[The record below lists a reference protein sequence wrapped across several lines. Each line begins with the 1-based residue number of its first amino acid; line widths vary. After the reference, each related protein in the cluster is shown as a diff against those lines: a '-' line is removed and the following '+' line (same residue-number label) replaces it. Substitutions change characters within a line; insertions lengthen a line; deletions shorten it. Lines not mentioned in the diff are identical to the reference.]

1 MGHRAKRG
9 ADVGSGSQGQLSF
22 GEDLLAHAYTAMTD
36 AAQADPGRAVALLRM
51 VGGTLARVSKRQKV
65 CAERDISVP
74 DVLFLSVT
82 GDCNLRCRHCYAR
95 GYAREH
101 MPIDLAQRVISQ
113 ACELGVTM
121 FVITG
126 GEPLLYPEFLAMAR
140 EMTDVPFLIF
150 TNGTLM
156 PAFLAEG
163 GASANMLW
171 AVSVDGPKQWNDERR
186 GDGTF
191 DLACAAMDALRSQGL
206 PYGFSTTLS
215 RDNLRAATSPAY
227 IESMAQK
234 GCRMG
239 FLLQEMTG
247 PACGAELEGLAES
260 VAFCRERS
268 PIPLASFPSDE
279 ARYGGCLGAGRA
291 FLHIAPDGSVEPC
304 PIVHA
309 AVDSLQD
316 MSLEAALRSPFLR
329 GFHGAGEGRSP
340 EAGPVPYAEQLEDDD
355 RLLAGVD
362 ARRTA

>member
-1 MGHRAKRG
+1 MI
-9 ADVGSGSQGQLSF
+9 GSGSQGQPTF
-22 GEDLLAHAYTAMTD
+22 GEDLLAHACKAMTD
-36 AAQADPGRAVALLRM
+36 AAEADPQRAVALLRM
-51 VGGTLARVSKRQKV
+51 VGGTLARVSKRQKI
-65 CAERDISVP
+65 CAERDTAVP

-82 GDCNLRCRHCYAR
+82 GDCNLRCPHCYAR
-95 GYAREH
+95 GYGREH
-101 MPIDLAQRVISQ
+101 MPIDLAERVISE

-126 GEPLLYPEFLAMAR
+126 GEPLLYPEFFAMAR
-140 EMTDVPFLIF
+140 EMPDVPFLIF

-156 PAFLAEG
+156 PDFLAGG
-163 GASANMLW
+163 GAGPNMLW
-171 AVSVDGPKQWNDERR
+171 AVSVDGPKPWNDERR
-186 GDGTF
+186 GEGTF
-191 DLACAAMDALRSQGL
+191 DLACEAMEALQSEGL

-215 RDNLRAATSPAY
+215 RDNLRAATSPVY

-247 PACGAELEGLAES
+247 SHCDSVLLGLEER
-260 VAFCRERS
+260 VAFCREHS

-291 FLHIAPDGSVEPC
+291 FLHIAPDGSVEAC
-304 PIVHA
+304 PIVHV
-309 AVDSLQD
+309 AVDSLQE

-329 GFHGAGEGRSP
+329 GFH
-340 EAGPVPYAEQLEDDD
+340 EAGVVRPPRAGPAPYAEGPEDDE